1 MNIFKRIKRAAR
13 HERIRRETKRM
24 SRLQGFRYFKRKCIE
39 AERLARET
47 GKRYRV
53 YLFDRYRAYSRQD
66 IQLMKNRGVISKKQ
80 ETGMYS
86 NLVLY
91 DTLTKTI
98 THPDFLTHKIEQPCT
113 FLWRKLKRIFTT
125 SKS

>member
-1 MNIFKRIKRAAR
+1 MNIFKRIKRAVR
-13 HERIRRETKRM
+13 HARIRHDVQRAN
-24 SRLQGFRYFKRKCIE
+24 RLQKFRYFNRECLE

-113 FLWRKLKRIFTT
+113 LLWRKLKRIFTT